1 MPESRPQAAG
11 TAVFIFIRFPFCEHG
26 SSSVTCP
33 VTQRPGNRAPRLPSG
48 THKSLIMK
56 SFLITPEQYADLK
69 RRYAKFNEPWTEEEA
84 EELKQMAIDGVARA
98 EMSAQLGR
106 TPGAIKIKLQSLGLY
121 VPKPASK
128 PWTPE
133 DEHSLVKLYRN
144 GVSFAELAS
153 VFGRTEGAILSRL
166 IRLRA
171 AVLPDVAPADAPGEA
186 PVSE

>member
-1 MPESRPQAAG
+1 MRS
-11 TAVFIFIRFPFCEHG
+11 IF
-26 SSSVTCP
+26 
-33 VTQRPGNRAPRLPSG
+33 L
-48 THKSLIMK
+48 
-56 SFLITPEQYADLK
+56 TPERYDDLK
-69 RRYAKFNEPWTEEEA
+69 GRYAKFNEPWTPD
-84 EELKQMAIDGVARA
+84 ELDELRSMAADGVARA

-106 TPGAIKIKLQSLGLY
+106 SPNAIKLKLQSLGLY

-171 AVLPDVAPADAPGEA
+171 AVLPDVASAEAPGMA
-186 PVSE
+186 PAAE